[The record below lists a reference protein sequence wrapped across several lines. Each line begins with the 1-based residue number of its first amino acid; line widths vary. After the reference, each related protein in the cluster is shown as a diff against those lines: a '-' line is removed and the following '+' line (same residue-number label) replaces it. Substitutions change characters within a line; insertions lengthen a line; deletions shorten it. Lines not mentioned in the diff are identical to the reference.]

1 LGSSDI
7 SLQGLRVKIQESLG
21 TWWIDVDMNKA
32 QNLAFSRMATRD
44 FHKVTAMV
52 VEGVALN
59 EATIETPSFAGYF
72 AISGPF
78 SSKQAAESVAREL
91 DPA

>member
-1 LGSSDI
+1 
-7 SLQGLRVKIQESLG
+7 
-21 TWWIDVDMNKA
+21 
-32 QNLAFSRMATRD
+32 
-44 FHKVTAMV
+44 MV
-52 VEGVALN
+52 VVGVALN